1 MDKNYLAYLE
11 GISAFDSLSELKT
24 RLGNSAQILRAPKSI
39 DRIYELEVIEYFATR
54 IPWHGLFLDVG
65 AHVGFYTIA
74 LSPCFKKVI
83 AFEPSRKQ
91 IEYLRHNLIIN
102 NLVNV
107 TLEERALS
115 EFAGET
121 NLYVMGNSG
130 GSNTIS
136 SCVAKI
142 GNPMEIYSVQVT
154 TIDELL
160 LNDISFIKID
170 AEGSEFSILK
180 GGRKAIAKYRP
191 YILLEIWEE
200 SDNKDNI
207 ISFLEEMDYRVE
219 FPFIN
224 FKEIAL
230 ATP

>member
-1 MDKNYLAYLE
+1 MDKNYLAYQE
-11 GISAFDSLSELKT
+11 GESAFDSPSELKT
-24 RLGNSAQILRAPKSI
+24 RLGDSALILRAPKSI
-39 DRIYELEVIEYFATR
+39 DRIYEQEVIEYFAKR
-54 IPWHGLFLDVG
+54 IPRNVLFLDVG
-65 AHVGFYTIA
+65 AHVGFYTIG
-74 LSPCFKKVI
+74 LSHCFKKVI
-83 AFEPSRKQ
+83 SFEPSRKQ
-91 IEYLRHNLIIN
+91 IEYLRHNLSIN
-102 NLVNV
+102 NLANV
-107 TLEERALS
+107 TIEERALS

-136 SCVAKI
+136 SRVAKI

-160 LNDISFIKID
+160 LDDISFIKID

-180 GGRKAIAKYRP
+180 GGRKTIAKFRP
-191 YILLEIWEE
+191 YILLEIWED
-200 SDNKDNI
+200 DNKDNI
-207 ISFLEEMDYRVE
+207 ISFLEEMDYGLE